1 MYSGL
6 APGRLLVLFPTV
18 SKHMNT
24 SPKLWLNEFTKML
37 PPDILQRMNIVHDY
51 DDASPEN
58 NKAFSI
64 QYNHN
69 GTHSLT
75 DRSSFIYVLQE
86 TIRSLGGDLLKE
98 NVLVASNSHF
108 GTVVPTSIET
118 FLRNDIKLID
128 NNPAQVRNFP
138 NFFSC
143 RWHRMKELIP
153 KIQWSRRLS
162 ANTMSVNPTNP
173 NQLDTVQVELQ
184 AMYAMLDRLQNQQEE
199 DILDTG
205 NGVQIPMDFSS
216 FLNPIVDSFISVE
229 SQLQQPT
236 LANVCQRL
244 HSLYQQHLELL
255 RDYYGTMYETL
266 FDNQSLGGMDITTI
280 KSIQD
285 RMVTS
290 FRQAAE
296 RAALP
301 IQRRR
306 PSPALQQ
313 IANQFN
319 YRHALTRFISDLH
332 DATDLRKE
340 LYEDSID
347 TTVVDSIGSARR
359 KRFVKFCKKL
369 ALRSIMLGINYIQG
383 WIALQGIKRVALE
396 RERAM
401 PKFPLF

>member
-1 MYSGL
+1 
-6 APGRLLVLFPTV
+6 
-18 SKHMNT
+18 
-24 SPKLWLNEFTKML
+24 
-37 PPDILQRMNIVHDY
+37 
-51 DDASPEN
+51 
-58 NKAFSI
+58 
-64 QYNHN
+64 
-69 GTHSLT
+69 
-75 DRSSFIYVLQE
+75 
-86 TIRSLGGDLLKE
+86 
-98 NVLVASNSHF
+98 
-108 GTVVPTSIET
+108 
-118 FLRNDIKLID
+118 
-128 NNPAQVRNFP
+128 
-138 NFFSC
+138 
-143 RWHRMKELIP
+143 MKELIP
-153 KIQWSRRLS
+153 KIQWSRRLP
-162 ANTMSVNPTNP
+162 ATTMSENSTNP
-173 NQLDTVQVELQ
+173 NHLDAVQVELQ
-184 AMYAMLDRLQNQQEE
+184 AIYAMLDRLQNQQEE
-199 DILDTG
+199 YILDTG

-280 KSIQD
+280 KSMQD

-359 KRFVKFCKKL
+359 KRFVKFCKTL